1 MAIFRCK
8 MCGGDLEIQ
17 DGATSCVCE
26 FCGTRQTLPSNQDEN
41 LQGLFN
47 RANVLRIKS
56 EFDKAADIYEKIL
69 QADQTEAEA
78 YWGLILCK
86 YGIEYVEDPATYKRI
101 PTCHRA
107 SYEAVTTDEDYKN
120 ALKYADAVQRE
131 IYETEAAKIEEI
143 QKGILAIAQKESPYD
158 VFICYK
164 ETDDSGNRT
173 QDSVIANDIYY
184 QLKNEGFKVFYAA
197 ISLEDKLGSEYEPVI
212 FSALNTAKVMLVL
225 GTKPEYFNAVWVKN
239 EWSRFLKIMKKDRTK
254 LMIPCYKDMVPYELP
269 DEFAHLQSQDMG
281 KIGFINDLVRG
292 IQKVIDPDAAGS
304 KTAAGFSPS
313 EAEKSNTERLLERG
327 RISLEDREWE
337 TADAIFEQVLTRD
350 VHCASAYYGKFIA
363 KYRISDDQSIYNYLS
378 ANFGDIAPK
387 QEVSDIPIDF
397 SSPASHVLDMTR
409 RYTVLGFLASE
420 TIISQ
425 YKNPVMYNSVLA
437 AQTNS
442 INIQYREITTDRL
455 LARAF
460 SYADDN
466 LKNQIN
472 SFIANVQKKAN
483 DLMSDAKKKDDMSKW
498 NAHNTF
504 LVQTDQTVISMNH
517 KALATLES
525 CYQTC
530 LAGVNNADTRE
541 KVRYYKK
548 QLESIRWYKDSE
560 ELIVECDDLLADLKR
575 KKQEEKTINIII
587 NYFWIV
593 ILFLFILGFII
604 HPLLLGI
611 AFVGFAFYVVFGL
624 IYTWK

>member
-17 DGATSCVCE
+17 NGATSCVCE

-41 LQGLFN
+41 LQALFN

-69 QADQTEAEA
+69 QTDETEAEA

-107 SYEAVTTDEDYKN
+107 SYDAVTTDEDYKN

-131 IYETEAAKIEEI
+131 IYEAEAAKIEEI

-173 QDSVIANDIYY
+173 QDSVIGNDIYY
-184 QLKNEGFKVFYAA
+184 QLTHEGFKVFYAA

-239 EWSRFLKIMKKDRTK
+239 EWSRYLKIMKKDRSR
-254 LMIPCYKDMVPYELP
+254 LMIPCYKDMDPYELP
-269 DEFAHLQSQDMG
+269 DEFAHLQAQNMG

-292 IQKVIDPDAAGS
+292 IQKVIDPDASDNKTSAGS
-304 KTAAGFSPS
+304 SP
-313 EAEKSNTERLLERG
+313 AEPDKSNIERLLERG

-337 TADAIFEQVLTRD
+337 TADALFEQVLTQD
-350 VHCASAYYGKFIA
+350 VYCAPAYYGKFIA
-363 KYRISDDQSIYNYLS
+363 KYRFSDDRSIYSFLS
-378 ANFGDIAPK
+378 ANFGNVQLK
-387 QEVSDIPIDF
+387 QEISDIPIDF
-397 SSPASHVLDMTR
+397 SSPSSHVLQM
-409 RYTVLGFLASE
+409 A
-420 TIISQ
+420 SQ
-425 YKNPVMYNSVLA
+425 YAVPGFMAPEIIVSQYQKPVYYNSVLA
-437 AQTNS
+437 SQIAG
-442 INIQYREITTDRL
+442 INLQVNNIMSDRV

-466 LKNQIN
+466 LKSHIN
-472 SFIANVQKKAN
+472 LFLTNLQKKADDLIQTAQQN
-483 DLMSDAKKKDDMSKW
+483 DAAAKRIALNDFM
-498 NAHNTF
+498 N
-504 LVQTDQTVISMNH
+504 QTDQFI
-517 KALATLES
+517 LES
-525 CYQTC
+525 FYQFCVTG
-530 LAGVNNADTRE
+530 LAKSITPKGIQFYIDN
-541 KVRYYKK
+541 
-548 QLESIRWYKDSE
+548 LERIRWYKDSE
-560 ELIVECDDLLADLKR
+560 KFISEFSEKIIELEERQEDE
-575 KKQEEKTINIII
+575 KKLSNIIK
-587 NYFWIV
+587 FGWI
-593 ILFLFILGFII
+593 IPALLFILSFFFSSAVLTIYSI
-604 HPLLLGI
+604 I
-611 AFVGFAFYVVFGL
+611 AFFLYL
-624 IYTWK
+624 IIGYLSYKDLL

>member
-26 FCGTRQTLPSNQDEN
+26 FCGTRQTLPTNQDEN

-107 SYEAVTTDEDYKN
+107 SYDAVTTDEDYKN
-120 ALKYADAVQRE
+120 ALKYADTVQRE
-131 IYETEAAKIEEI
+131 IYESEAAKIEEI

-225 GTKPEYFNAVWVKN
+225 GTKPVYFNAVWVKN
-239 EWSRFLKIMKKDRTK
+239 EWSRFLKLMKKDRSR
-254 LMIPCYKDMVPYELP
+254 LMIPCYMDMDPYELP
-269 DEFAHLQSQDMG
+269 DEFAHLQAQNMG

-292 IQKVIDPDAAGS
+292 IKKVIGKEQSQPEAVTMPV
-304 KTAAGFSPS
+304 TAAAPVYT
-313 EAEKSNTERLLERG
+313 SNVNALLKRG
-327 RISLEDREWE
+327 NMALEDGEWE
-337 TADAIFEQVLTRD
+337 KADDFFEQVLNQDAECAEAYLGKYLATNRQSNTESMISSLVSQYQGANSEFIEAFPADEEHIQIMVNKYSIPYYLPSSKISSRYVFNKKMESEVNQRIRQKTDLLTSFTEDRYLKRYKLFAKESEKEKYNSWIVAIEHKMDDYILQAQD
-350 VHCASAYYGKFIA
+350 VDNDKSREIRERYDNFI
-363 KYRISDDQSIYNYLS
+363 K
-378 ANFGDIAPK
+378 K
-387 QEVSDIPIDF
+387 QDCDVQELYEE
-397 SSPASHVLDMTR
+397 ASHLREQD
-409 RYTVLGFLASE
+409 YQFYLKLLNSSE
-420 TIISQ
+420 
-425 YKNPVMYNSVLA
+425 KNPSKLKWNYKTV
-437 AQTNS
+437 
-442 INIQYREITTDRL
+442 
-455 LARAF
+455 
-460 SYADDN
+460 ADHLSSEG
-466 LKNQIN
+466 LKN
-472 SFIANVQKKAN
+472 
-483 DLMSDAKKKDDMSKW
+483 
-498 NAHNTF
+498 
-504 LVQTDQTVISMNH
+504 
-517 KALATLES
+517 
-525 CYQTC
+525 
-530 LAGVNNADTRE
+530 
-541 KVRYYKK
+541 
-548 QLESIRWYKDSE
+548 YKDSE
-560 ELIVECDDLLADLKR
+560 TIVKQCRQAHAHLLIEEQIEKENKEHR
-575 KKQEEKTINIII
+575 KKIIEI
-587 NYFWIV
+587 GLIIALVIIFV
-593 ILFLFILGFII
+593 ILIK
-604 HPLLLGI
+604 I
-611 AFVGFAFYVVFGL
+611 A
-624 IYTWK
+624 K

>member
-26 FCGTRQTLPSNQDEN
+26 FCGTRQTLPTNQDEN

-101 PTCHRA
+101 PTCHRV
-107 SYEAVTTDEDYKN
+107 SYDAVTTDEDYKN

-239 EWSRFLKIMKKDRTK
+239 EWSRFLKLMKKDRTR
-254 LMIPCYKDMVPYELP
+254 LMIPCYKDMDPYELP
-269 DEFAHLQSQDMG
+269 DEFAHLQAQDMG
-281 KIGFINDLVRG
+281 KIGFITDLVRG
-292 IQKVIDPDAAGS
+292 IKKVIGKDQPQPAVAPMPV
-304 KTAAGFSPS
+304 TAAAPVYT
-313 EAEKSNTERLLERG
+313 SNVNALVKRG
-327 RISLEDREWE
+327 NMALEDGEWE
-337 TADAIFEQVLTRD
+337 KADDFFEQVLNQDAER
-350 VHCASAYYGKFIA
+350 AEAYFGKYLAENHQCNSNAMA
-363 KYRISDDQSIYNYLS
+363 KALLS
-378 ANFGDIAPK
+378 GCEEA
-387 QEVSDIPIDF
+387 
-397 SSPASHVLDMTR
+397 T
-409 RYTVLGFLASE
+409 ASE
-420 TIISQ
+420 TLEAFSLDEEHLQSIIQKYEIPEYLPERIIRSYYDFDNHYKSELKNRQNQKVLLLDSINCNKLINKTKKYAKDDEIEKIDGWIQSIEDVLEKRIQDAQNADFASIEKLTKEYNEFLIGQDKAIRHRWNNASDERERDYQKYVNAMNSAKTWLDFHNAERNFGQDAMKGYKNSDEYAKKCNKLAREFLENKDKEENKKILFYVIGILICIVIVVIIS
-425 YKNPVMYNSVLA
+425 K
-437 AQTNS
+437 
-442 INIQYREITTDRL
+442 
-455 LARAF
+455 
-460 SYADDN
+460 
-466 LKNQIN
+466 
-472 SFIANVQKKAN
+472 FI
-483 DLMSDAKKKDDMSKW
+483 
-498 NAHNTF
+498 
-504 LVQTDQTVISMNH
+504 
-517 KALATLES
+517 
-525 CYQTC
+525 Y
-530 LAGVNNADTRE
+530 
-541 KVRYYKK
+541 
-548 QLESIRWYKDSE
+548 
-560 ELIVECDDLLADLKR
+560 
-575 KKQEEKTINIII
+575 
-587 NYFWIV
+587 
-593 ILFLFILGFII
+593 
-604 HPLLLGI
+604 
-611 AFVGFAFYVVFGL
+611 
-624 IYTWK
+624 